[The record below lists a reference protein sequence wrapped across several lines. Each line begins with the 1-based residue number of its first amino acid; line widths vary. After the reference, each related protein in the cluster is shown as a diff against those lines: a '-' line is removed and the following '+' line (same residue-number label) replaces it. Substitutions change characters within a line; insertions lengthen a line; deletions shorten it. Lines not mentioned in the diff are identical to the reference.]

1 MVGPKRTPQRHPWCI
16 ARYMLRSGLALFP
29 VVGITLLAGMLIYR
43 YVEHLSWSSSYV
55 NAAML
60 LGGMGPVDS
69 LKTETGKWL
78 AGSYALGAGL
88 VVLVVTGVMLAPV
101 VHHVLQHYG
110 FTEDGSKKPGT

>member
-1 MVGPKRTPQRHPWCI
+1 MIGPKRIPQRHPWRI

-29 VVGITLLAGMLIYR
+29 VVGITLLLGMLIYHD
-43 YVEHLSWSSSYV
+43 VEHLSWSSSYV

-60 LGGMGPVDS
+60 LGGMGPVDP
-69 LKTETGKWL
+69 LKTEAGKWL
-78 AGSYALGAGL
+78 AGSYALVAGL

-110 FTEDGSKKPGT
+110 FTEDASGSRK